1 MTNLID
7 KIKEIKTR
15 ANSDNLGMILV
26 HNGVVRST
34 SKTGKK
40 VSSINISYDKEKLE
54 KAIEQA
60 KSSGAVEDVFVQ
72 INSGKLKV
80 GDDVMYI
87 IIAGNRR
94 KNLLPIFSN
103 LIETI
108 KSLVEEYEE
117 YASL

>member
-1 MTNLID
+1 MFSLE
-7 KIKEIKTR
+7 KEITR
-15 ANSDNLGMILV
+15 IKQKSNPDNLGMILV

-40 VSSINISYDKEKLE
+40 IASINIDYDEEKLE
-54 KAIEQA
+54 KAINKV
-60 KSSGAVEDVFVQ
+60 KSDDAVEEVVVR

-94 KNLLPIFSN
+94 KNLLPIFSDF
-103 LIETI
+103 IETI
-108 KSLVEEYEE
+108 KSLVEGSEE
-117 YASL
+117 FEN

>member
-1 MTNLID
+1 MANLID
-7 KIKEIKTR
+7 KMKEIKTK
-15 ANSDNLGMILV
+15 ANPDNLGMILV

-40 VSSINISYDKEKLE
+40 VSSINISYDEEKLE
-54 KAIEQA
+54 KAIKQV
-60 KSSGAVEDVFVQ
+60 KSADAVEDVFVK

-94 KNLLPIFSN
+94 KNLLPIFSDF
-103 LIETI
+103 IETI
-108 KSLVEEYEE
+108 KNLVEGYEDFVNP
-117 YASL
+117 